1 MGCVCVNMKLVG
13 IWWRENKN
21 DDAVER
27 RKLGVNKER
36 TTVALK
42 GFIWS
47 ISHKNK
53 LVEWK
58 ALVDTMEIFFA
69 FVAPWLFARSL
80 SKSNTFSLRICYNWW
95 IQNNEFH
102 GVNGFDVSNVYVS
115 PASQATLQWSDLGQ
129 SEIFGRS
136 SFKQSDRKVTFSL
149 ERGRS
154 VLLIDSPNQASS
166 TLALDHA
173 NL

>member
-1 MGCVCVNMKLVG
+1 MGCVCVYMKLVG
-13 IWWRENKN
+13 IWWREN
-21 DDAVER
+21 
-27 RKLGVNKER
+27 
-36 TTVALK
+36 
-42 GFIWS
+42 
-47 ISHKNK
+47 KNK

-80 SKSNTFSLRICYNWW
+80 SKSITFSLRICYNRW

-154 VLLIDSPNQASS
+154 VLLIDSPNKASS

-173 NL
+173 SL